1 MRTVDIALTRGEAHM
16 VCSILKDYIDKSN
29 EKANNDSLSKDYRDA
44 CHGCVVEASRIRNR
58 ILQNMRV
65 HRY

>member
-1 MRTVDIALTRGEAHM
+1 M

-29 EKANNDSLSKDYRDA
+29 EKANNDSLSKNYRDA
-44 CHGCVVEASRIRNR
+44 CHECVVEASRIRNR

-65 HRY
+65 QRY

>member
-1 MRTVDIALTRGEAHM
+1 MRTVDITLTRSEAYT
-16 VCSILKDYIDKSN
+16 VCDILNGCIKEN
-29 EKANNDSLSKDYRDA
+29 NAKANNDSLSKAYRDV
-44 CHGCVVEASRIRNR
+44 CHECVVEASRIRNR

>member
-1 MRTVDIALTRGEAHM
+1 MRTTDITLTRSEAYM
-16 VCSILKDYIDKSN
+16 VCVILKDYIN
-29 EKANNDSLSKDYRDA
+29 ENNAKANNDSLSKDYRDV
-44 CHGCVVEASRIRNR
+44 CHECVVDASRIRNR

>member
-1 MRTVDIALTRGEAHM
+1 MKTTDITLTRSEAYM
-16 VCSILKDYIDKSN
+16 VCDILNDYIKEN
-29 EKANNDSLSKDYRDA
+29 NAKANDDSLSKDYRDV
-44 CHGCVVEASRIRNR
+44 CHECVVEASRIKNR

>member
-1 MRTVDIALTRGEAHM
+1 MRTTDITLTRSEAYM
-16 VCSILKDYIDKSN
+16 VCNILKDYIN
-29 EKANNDSLSKDYRDA
+29 ENNAKANNDSLSKDYRDA
-44 CHGCVVEASRIRNR
+44 CHECVVEASRIRNR